1 MMKSIKRAVTV
12 GLAWCLL
19 LGATA
24 LVLAQTIP
32 EDQRKRFESLS
43 REQRAKLMEMIEAD
57 QRNHVSEEAPEEPVL
72 ITPLAVPPD
81 RRTGTV
87 TGEEADYRRPGAV
100 TDEQADYRRR
110 PGAGPGEEPDYRR
123 RGAPTT
129 GEPGYRQ
136 PGAAIRT
143 EPELQR
149 PGAVDVQESEYERRR
164 RAMEAEPG
172 LRPPEAAA
180 KKPRIKK
187 MPKAGKPVKGARP
200 ELPRFGYDL
209 FAGAP
214 TTFAPAT
221 DIPIDASYIV
231 GPGDTVQIQLFGK
244 EDADYSLVVTREGN
258 LQIPGIG
265 PVSVSGLT
273 FQDMKEVLKAHIEE
287 QMIGER
293 INVTMGPLRSIRV
306 FILGDANRPGS
317 YTVSALSTMTN
328 ALFVSG
334 GVNPIGSL
342 RNIQLKRHG
351 KVVSRLD
358 LYDLLLR
365 GDTSGDARLQPGD
378 VIFIP
383 PVGPSVGVI
392 GEVRRPATYEL
403 RKDNTAEQILYMAGG
418 MLPTA
423 YPQASQIERISE
435 RGERTLL
442 DIDLSKPQGRRVPL
456 RAGDKLYV
464 YSILEKMEDIVLLSG
479 HVQRPGGYQWRQG
492 MRLADLIPS
501 IENDLLPRP
510 DLDYALIKRELRPDQ
525 RIEILSLRPGEALRN
540 PASRHN
546 TVLQAR
552 DEVILFGFSGD
563 RSEVVEPL
571 VDELREEATF
581 QQPARV
587 VRVSGLV
594 RHPGDY
600 PLERNMRV
608 SDLVRAG
615 GGLAQAAYSL
625 GAELT
630 RSEVVDGRYR
640 EVDHVEVAL
649 AQILEGDTV
658 ADLALQPHD
667 VLHIK
672 RLPEWSVANTVEI
685 LGEVRFPGV
694 YPVAR
699 GEQLSRVLER
709 AGGITDMA
717 FPEGAAFVRLEL
729 REREKERLEELSQR
743 LEADLASLTLKLAQ
757 EEGGQTQ
764 SLNIVRQLAD
774 QLRNAVPTGRLVI
787 NLPKLIATTKGGRRS
802 EYDVTLMDG
811 DKLYVPPITQ
821 EVTVTGEV
829 FYPTSHLYEKG
840 LDRKDYV
847 NMSGG
852 ATREAD
858 AKHIYV
864 VRADGSVDAK
874 RPWFETTAAIEP
886 GDTIVVPLDVDRIR
900 PLALWTSVSQI
911 IYQLGIA
918 AASANAI
925 GVF

>member
-1 MMKSIKRAVTV
+1 MMRSIKRA
-12 GLAWCLL
+12 AARCLL
-19 LGATA
+19 FSVTA
-24 LVLAQTIP
+24 SVFAQTLP
-32 EDQRKRFESLS
+32 EDQLQRFESLS
-43 REQRAKLMEMIEAD
+43 REQRATLLEMIEAD
-57 QRNHVSEEAPEEPVL
+57 DRIQVKEQAPEEPVL
-72 ITPLAVPPD
+72 VTPLAAPPE
-81 RRTGTV
+81 RRNGTV
-87 TGEEADYRRPGAV
+87 TGTEPDYRRPGAASG
-100 TDEQADYRRR
+100 T
-110 PGAGPGEEPDYRR
+110 EPDYRR
-123 RGAPTT
+123 PGAAS
-129 GEPGYRQ
+129 GAEPDYRRPGAAPRTKPDDRRPGAIAEQ
-136 PGAAIRT
+136 ERDYERPGAAI
-143 EPELQR
+143 
-149 PGAVDVQESEYERRR
+149 
-164 RAMEAEPG
+164 EAEPDDR
-172 LRPPEAAA
+172 RPEEATR
-180 KKPRIKK
+180 KTRR
-187 MPKAGKPVKGARP
+187 GKVPVGGRATRGARP
-200 ELPRFGYDL
+200 QLARFGYDL

-221 DIPIDASYIV
+221 DIPINASYIV

-244 EDADYSLVVTREGN
+244 EHAEYSLVVTREGN

-265 PVSVSGLT
+265 PVSVTGLT
-273 FQDMKEVLKAHIEE
+273 FQDMKEVLRARIEE
-287 QMIGER
+287 QMIGEKTN
-293 INVTMGPLRSIRV
+293 ITMGPLRSIRV

-342 RNIQLKRHG
+342 RDIQLKRHG

-358 LYDLLLR
+358 LYDLLLH
-365 GDTSGDARLQPGD
+365 GDTSGDVRLQPGD

-383 PVGPSVGVI
+383 PVGPSVGVA
-392 GEVRRPATYEL
+392 GEVRRPAVYEL
-403 RKDNTAEQILYMAGG
+403 RKESTVEEILFVAGG

-423 YPQASQIERISE
+423 YPQASQIERISKQ
-435 RGERTLL
+435 GERTLIDL
-442 DIDLSKPQGRRVPL
+442 DLSKQGGLGVSL
-456 RAGDKLYV
+456 RAGDELHV
-464 YSILEKMEDIVLLSG
+464 YSVLEKMEDIVLLSG

-510 DLDYALIKRELRPDQ
+510 DLDYALVKRELRPDS
-525 RIEILSLRPGEALRN
+525 RIEILSVRPGEALRS
-540 PASRHN
+540 PASQHN
-546 TVLQAR
+546 IGLESR
-552 DEVILFGFSGD
+552 DEVMLFGFSED
-563 RSEVVEPL
+563 RSEVIEPL

-581 QQPARV
+581 QHPSRV
-587 VRVSGLV
+587 VRLGGLV

-600 PLERNMRV
+600 PLERHMRV

-630 RSEVVDGRYR
+630 RYEVIDGRYR
-640 EVDHVEVAL
+640 EVDHVDVEL
-649 AQILEGDTV
+649 AQILEGV
-658 ADLALQPHD
+658 KAADLVLQPHD

-672 RLPEWSVANTVEI
+672 RLPEWSLANTVEI

-694 YPVAR
+694 YPIAR

-717 FPEGAAFVRLEL
+717 FTEGAVFVRVDL
-729 REREKERLEELSQR
+729 REREKQRLEELSQR
-743 LEADLASLTLKLAQ
+743 LEADLAGLTLKLAQ

-764 SLNIVRQLAD
+764 SLAIVRELAD
-774 QLRNAVPTGRLVI
+774 QLRSTEPTGRLVI
-787 NLPKLIATTKGGRRS
+787 NLPKLIATTQGGRRS
-802 EYDVTLMDG
+802 EFDVTLMDG
-811 DKLYVPPITQ
+811 DKLYIPPSTQ

-829 FYPTSHLYEKG
+829 FYPTSHLFERG

-852 ATREAD
+852 TTREAD
-858 AKHIYV
+858 SKHIYV

-874 RPWFETTAAIEP
+874 TPWFEVAADIQP

>member
-1 MMKSIKRAVTV
+1 MMRSIKRAV
-12 GLAWCLL
+12 ARCLL
-19 LGATA
+19 FVVTA
-24 LVLAQTIP
+24 SAFAQTLP
-32 EDQRKRFESLS
+32 EDQLQRFKSLS
-43 REQRAKLMEMIEAD
+43 REQRATLLEMIEAD
-57 QRNHVSEEAPEEPVL
+57 DRSRVTELAPEEPVL
-72 ITPLAVPPD
+72 VTPLVVPSERRPD
-81 RRTGTV
+81 ATTAM
-87 TGEEADYRRPGAV
+87 EPDYRRPGAA
-100 TDEQADYRRR
+100 TAT
-110 PGAGPGEEPDYRR
+110 EPDYRR
-123 RGAPTT
+123 PGARTAT
-129 GEPGYRQ
+129 EPDYRR
-136 PGAAIRT
+136 PGAATATEPDYRRPGAATRT
-143 EPELQR
+143 EPDFRR
-149 PGAVDVQESEYERRR
+149 PGAVDEQEPDYERPRTAIEAERDSRR
-164 RAMEAEPG
+164 RD
-172 LRPPEAAA
+172 AAA
-180 KKPRIKK
+180 KKRR
-187 MPKAGKPVKGARP
+187 AGKIPEGGRAATGVRP
-200 ELPRFGYDL
+200 QLVRFGYEL

-244 EDADYSLVVTREGN
+244 EHAEYSLVVTREGN

-273 FQDMKEVLKAHIEE
+273 FQDMTEVLKAHIEE
-287 QMIGER
+287 QMIGEK
-293 INVTMGPLRSIRV
+293 INITMGPLRSIRV

-334 GVNPIGSL
+334 GVNRIGSL
-342 RNIQLKRHG
+342 RDIQLKRHG

-358 LYDLLLR
+358 LYDLLLH
-365 GDTSGDARLQPGD
+365 GDTSGDVRLQPGD
-378 VIFIP
+378 VIFVP
-383 PVGPSVGVI
+383 PVGPSVGVA
-392 GEVRRPATYEL
+392 GEVRRPAVYEF
-403 RKDNTAEQILYMAGG
+403 RKESTVEQILFMAGG

-423 YPQASQIERISE
+423 YPQASQIERISKQ
-435 RGERTLL
+435 GERTLIDL
-442 DIDLSKPQGRRVPL
+442 DLSKQGGLGVAL
-456 RAGDKLYV
+456 RAGDELHI

-510 DLDYALIKRELRPDQ
+510 DLDYALVKRELRPDG
-525 RIEILSLRPGEALRN
+525 RLEILSVRPGEALRN

-546 TVLQAR
+546 IVLESR
-552 DEVILFGFSGD
+552 DEVVLFGFSGD
-563 RSEVVEPL
+563 RSEVIDPL
-571 VDELREEATF
+571 VDELLEEATF

-587 VRVSGLV
+587 VRVGGLV
-594 RHPGDY
+594 RHAGDF
-600 PLERNMRV
+600 PLERDMRV

-630 RSEVVDGRYR
+630 RYEVIDGRYR
-640 EVDHVEVAL
+640 EVDHVDVEL
-649 AQILEGDTV
+649 AQILEGGKA
-658 ADLALQPHD
+658 ADLVLQPHD
-667 VLHIK
+667 VLHVK

-694 YPVAR
+694 YPIAR

-717 FPEGAAFVRLEL
+717 FTEGAVFVRVDL

-743 LEADLASLTLKLAQ
+743 LEADLAGLTLKLAQ

-764 SLNIVRQLAD
+764 SLAIVRELAD
-774 QLRNAVPTGRLVI
+774 QLRSAEPTGRLVI
-787 NLPKLIATTKGGRRS
+787 NLPKLIDTTKGGRRS
-802 EYDVTLMDG
+802 EYDVTLLDG
-811 DKLYVPPITQ
+811 DKLYIPPVTQ

-840 LDRKDYV
+840 RDRKDYV
-847 NMSGG
+847 KMSGG

-858 AKHIYV
+858 TKHIYV

-874 RPWFETTAAIEP
+874 TPWFEVAADIEP

-925 GVF
+925 GIF